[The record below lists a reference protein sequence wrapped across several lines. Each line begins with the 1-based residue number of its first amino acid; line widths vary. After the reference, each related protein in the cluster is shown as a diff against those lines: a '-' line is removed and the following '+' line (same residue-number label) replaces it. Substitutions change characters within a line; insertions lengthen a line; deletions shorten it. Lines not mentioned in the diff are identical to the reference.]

1 MTSWKKM
8 LILTTF
14 KHLEGRT
21 IVNIKIM
28 ILAILITY
36 GGLIV
41 EGVVCS
47 KNC

>member
-1 MTSWKKM
+1 M